1 MVPLVKPYL
10 QMACEMFSLANGL
23 FCIMDCGQ
31 IYFFFFFFGRLEENQ
46 FNHLYENEEKAS
58 PTSRATNL
66 ALQGNISHSKKYVG
80 MFLIQL

>member
-23 FCIMDCGQ
+23 FHVVDCGQ
-31 IYFFFFFFGRLEENQ
+31 IYFFFGRLEQNQ

-58 PTSRATNL
+58 PTSRATKL
-66 ALQGNISHSKKYVG
+66 ALQGNISHSKKNYVS